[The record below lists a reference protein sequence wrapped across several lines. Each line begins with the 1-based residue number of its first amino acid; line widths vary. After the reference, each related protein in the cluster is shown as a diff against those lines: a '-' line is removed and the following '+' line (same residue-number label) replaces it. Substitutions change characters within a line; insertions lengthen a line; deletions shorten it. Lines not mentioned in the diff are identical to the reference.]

1 MEGRSESVAEALRPG
16 RRGRQG
22 VARTGRAAL
31 IASRPVR
38 VSVLL
43 SPTGAVADGPCAII
57 VDVLRATTTLTVAL
71 ANGARGVVPVGTPAE
86 ALALRASRPD
96 TLACGERDGRIV
108 PGFDL
113 GNSPYEYTSERVSGR
128 TLAFASTNGSLAMLA
143 ARGAGRRVLAAFV
156 NAGAVV
162 DRVRGE
168 REIVIV
174 CAGKLGR
181 FSLED
186 AACAGLL
193 VARLEAHGAVAHGQ
207 AARLA
212 RALAPGD
219 PAEVRAL
226 VQGTAHARDLAA
238 MGGAY
243 LRDLE
248 FCSALDAMEQAFEV

>member
-1 MEGRSESVAEALRPG
+1 M
-16 RRGRQG
+16 
-22 VARTGRAAL
+22 
-31 IASRPVR
+31 R

-43 SPTGAVADGPCAII
+43 SPAGAVADGPCAII

-71 ANGARGVVPVGTPAE
+71 SNGARGVIAAGTPAE
-86 ALALRASRPD
+86 ALALRAARPN

-113 GNSPYEYTSERVSGR
+113 GNSPFEYTAERVSGR

-143 ARGAGRRVLAAFV
+143 ARNAGRRVLAAFV

-162 DRVRGE
+162 DRVRQA
-168 REIVIV
+168 REVVIV

-186 AACAGLL
+186 TACAGLL
-193 VARLEAHGAVAHGQ
+193 IARLEAHGGVAHGP

-212 RALAPGD
+212 RAIAPDDAAG
-219 PAEVRAL
+219 VRAL
-226 VQGTAHARDLAA
+226 VQGAAHARDLAA
-238 MGGAY
+238 MGPAY
-243 LRDLE
+243 VRDLE
-248 FCSALDAMEQAFEV
+248 ICSALDSIDRAFEV